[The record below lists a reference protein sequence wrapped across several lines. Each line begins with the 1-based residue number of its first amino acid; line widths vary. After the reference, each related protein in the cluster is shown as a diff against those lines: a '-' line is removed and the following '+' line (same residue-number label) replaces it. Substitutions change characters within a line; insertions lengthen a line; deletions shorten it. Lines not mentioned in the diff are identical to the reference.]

1 MKKYILDFK
10 IAESTRLSSNYG
22 LLKLSPVNGTIPET
36 EGGQFAQVSVPNSKG
51 TYLRRPISLCNVE
64 NGLLWLLIRNAGEG
78 TDHLINMSEGEII
91 NLVLPLG
98 NGFSL
103 PEDKNKLTLLVGGGV
118 GVAPLLYWGRI
129 LKEKGYNFAFLLAA
143 KSEKDLLLLNEFE
156 KLSKVYIS
164 TDDGSK
170 GEKGLVIFNSIL
182 NSPEISHISSCGPL
196 PMMKGIAKIAAEKKI
211 NCEVSLENSM
221 ACGIGACLCC
231 VEDTK
236 DNGNVC
242 VCKEGPVFNIKKLKW
257 EILK

>member
-1 MKKYILDFK
+1 MKKFILDFK

-22 LLKLSPVNGTIPET
+22 LLKLSPLNGILPET
-36 EGGQFAQVSVPNSKG
+36 KGGQFAQVSVPDSKK
-51 TYLRRPISLCNVE
+51 TYLRRPISLCNIE

-78 TDHLINMSEGEII
+78 TNHLINMKDDDII

-98 NGFSL
+98 NGFSF
-103 PEDKNKLTLLVGGGV
+103 PDNKNKLTLLVGGGV
-118 GVAPLLYWGRI
+118 GVAPLLYWGKI

-143 KSEKDLLLLNEFE
+143 KTEKDLLLLDEFE
-156 KLSKVYIS
+156 KIGKVYVS

-182 NSPEISHISSCGPL
+182 DSSEIKHISCCGPL
-196 PMMKGIAKIAAEKKI
+196 PMMKGIAKIAAQRNI

-236 DNGNVC
+236 DKGNVC
-242 VCKEGPVFNIKKLKW
+242 VCKDGPVFNIKKLKW
-257 EILK
+257 EI